1 MRLFGRI
8 PRERVAGVV
17 IDMQGESY
25 LNGHDSGSV
34 DKMVQSQ
41 ISVLDYFASNNI
53 PVVNFRN
60 RFQLKDTGPVLPEI
74 LEVVGKNSKPKN
86 LVKESNS
93 GFTNSLFE
101 DHLSECNRDHLI
113 LMGVNAYACVKET
126 AEDAL
131 KKGYRF
137 SVSWDLVGNP
147 KNISQYDSFSWF
159 FWNSHCFTRD
169 YRRLLEKIK

>member
-74 LEVVGKNSKPKN
+74 LQFRPSSRIRHDPRRRPQR
-86 LVKESNS
+86 
-93 GFTNSLFE
+93 
-101 DHLSECNRDHLI
+101 H
-113 LMGVNAYACVKET
+113 
-126 AEDAL
+126 
-131 KKGYRF
+131 F
-137 SVSWDLVGNP
+137 S
-147 KNISQYDSFSWF
+147 
-159 FWNSHCFTRD
+159 C
-169 YRRLLEKIK
+169 